1 MVRFLKWVFNFHEEK
16 RQLLHIILIAFLL
29 SFFIIRGY
37 SSLTGNSI
45 FINGYHIHHF
55 YFGMFFASVGGI
67 LGVLSRERKGLRIA
81 SALIGIGIG
90 LFADE
95 IGLLLN
101 CTTANRQCL
110 YAFPG
115 FLDFAVYIA
124 SAILALVIL
133 VGLIEEYS
141 DNEPLEM

>member
-1 MVRFLKWVFNFHEEK
+1 
-16 RQLLHIILIAFLL
+16 
-29 SFFIIRGY
+29 
-37 SSLTGNSI
+37 
-45 FINGYHIHHF
+45 
-55 YFGMFFASVGGI
+55 MFFASVGGI

-115 FLDFAVYIA
+115 FVDFAVYIA

-141 DNEPLEM
+141 DHEPLEM